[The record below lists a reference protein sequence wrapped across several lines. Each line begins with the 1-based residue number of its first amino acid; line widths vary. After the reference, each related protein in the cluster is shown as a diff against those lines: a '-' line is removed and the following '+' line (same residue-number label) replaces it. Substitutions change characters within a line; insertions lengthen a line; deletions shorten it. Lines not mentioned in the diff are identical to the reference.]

1 MSLEDQPRGGAL
13 RCRDALPHL
22 TASAGGAY
30 GSRSRRRRQPH
41 QAQSAATRTTVLTH
55 GALGQRGQA
64 DAAAS
69 AHGRTAPQRGA
80 HEEKSG
86 STWTPWCRLTRG
98 EARRKEKT
106 EKEADDHYERERES
120 RWCSWAADG
129 DTAAACLFAVLLCSL
144 ALPALLARYAWSAS
158 AGTCSAQRS
167 TWLSRGC
174 VRRRRKGRRS
184 WGDRKKKQVS
194 VSCLGV
200 RCWVSLGCPS
210 PLPTA
215 LQGDRG
221 WPATETLQG
230 ATEARGGKSKGE
242 EEEQKEEESD
252 RETVEERSERTRAQ
266 QRGAVVPTR
275 ESRSRGL
282 WPRKTKKSTHTHTQA
297 RKIKKQDKTR
307 MS

>member
-1 MSLEDQPRGGAL
+1 MI
-13 RCRDALPHL
+13 
-22 TASAGGAY
+22 
-30 GSRSRRRRQPH
+30 
-41 QAQSAATRTTVLTH
+41 TT
-55 GALGQRGQA
+55 
-64 DAAAS
+64 
-69 AHGRTAPQRGA
+69 
-80 HEEKSG
+80 
-86 STWTPWCRLTRG
+86 
-98 EARRKEKT
+98 
-106 EKEADDHYERERES
+106 RERES

-194 VSCLGV
+194 FSCLGV

-221 WPATETLQG
+221 WPAAETLQG
-230 ATEARGGKSKGE
+230 ATEARGGKSKGK
-242 EEEQKEEESD
+242 EEEQKEESD

-282 WPRKTKKSTHTHTQA
+282 WPRKTKKSTHTHTSKKNKKA
-297 RKIKKQDKTR
+297 RQDKNELGKGGDARSETLPAYVTVR
-307 MS
+307 FHCGKQERSYVLMLCCPARLRVCMHACRTNGAVFQRRASKAKATSAALLLSRYFEPTWSWTGGWPHQQTLEHRRG